1 MKYTARNTQVQL
13 FLVRRRPRSVSR
25 MLSVALGGLLT
36 SVLSASVFAQTV
48 HIGALVSGQ
57 VTKVTVS
64 EGQVVKK
71 GDALMELD
79 SERFQAKLGSLLA
92 EQKRQKLALTDA
104 KIELAQAQDLF
115 DRTVTAKRT
124 LDAAKLTHDM
134 AQAAFEKAKADVAM
148 HQAWSKYVFI
158 KAPVDGKVLK
168 INAPLGST
176 VFEENSPLLEL
187 ETATQ

>member
-1 MKYTARNTQVQL
+1 MHNTAQTISTSSSL
-13 FLVRRRPRSVSR
+13 TRPAFWV
-25 MLSVALGGLLT
+25 LGGLLA
-36 SVLSASVFAQTV
+36 SVLSTSVFAQTV
-48 HIGALVSGQ
+48 QIGALVSGQ
-57 VTKVTVS
+57 VTKLAVS
-64 EGQVVKK
+64 EGQMVKK
-71 GDALMELD
+71 GEALMELD
-79 SERFQAKLGSLLA
+79 AERFQAKLASLMA

-104 KIELAQAQDLF
+104 QIELAQAQDLF

-134 AQAAFEKAKADVAM
+134 TQAAFEKAKADVAM

-168 INAPLGST
+168 IHAPVGTT

-187 ETATQ
+187 ETE